1 MTASETE
8 MQAEDVRAL
17 RRSAVPTALAG
28 VVCMVIG
35 SIAGGTKGA
44 LGAVLAL
51 AVVTVFFSVSA
62 FAVARAAKVNPSL
75 MTGVAL
81 GTYMIKIIVLAILVA
96 TFRDTTLFNGRVFG
110 LSAIGLVLVWS
121 GMQVRTM
128 MTSKMLY
135 VEPRP

>member
-75 MTGVAL
+75 MMGVAL
-81 GTYMIKIIVLAILVA
+81 GTYMVKIIVLAILVES
-96 TFRDTTLFNGRVFG
+96 FRDTTLFNGRVFG
-110 LSAIGLVLVWS
+110 FSAIGLVLVWT

-128 MTSKMLY
+128 MTSKILY